1 MDKRSQSIIRKY
13 AIKNAI
19 DYGKAS
25 AGSVLGK
32 ALSQIPDAKTKI
44 DEIKIEVEQIVNEV
58 NALPKENLQ
67 SEYKKHQEEF
77 AEEYKEKVEQTSK
90 PKMVL
95 DGAVTGK
102 FAIRYAPA
110 PSGYMHIGHTKAAFL
125 ATEFAK
131 IYKGKVFL
139 YFDDTNPEK
148 DRKEYVDAIKRD
160 LKWLGLKFDDEYYSS
175 DGMDAFYSYARQL
188 MDADAAYVC
197 LCSAETIKKD
207 RFEGR
212 ECKHRS
218 QSKKENAK
226 LFNDMLENKFEEG
239 QAILRFKGSM
249 DSQNTALRDPTLM
262 RIKKD
267 KHYRQGAKYAVWP
280 NYDMSTPIN
289 DSVHG
294 ITDAVRTKEYE
305 LRDTLDAMILDA
317 LKLRKPRIHSDS
329 RLVIKNN
336 ITHKRELNELIGK
349 KIISGWDDPRL
360 VTLAALRKRGIQPA
374 AIKEFALRFGMSK
387 TDSVVD
393 IEMLLSENKKV
404 LDPTA
409 RHLFYVENPVKVTLD
424 ADEEI
429 DVAIKVHPNKDMGER
444 AYKITD
450 TVYISAADAK
460 ELKSGDTMRLKDLFN
475 IEITKAGR
483 PIKAKMT
490 EAQGS
495 KSIQWVP
502 ESYIEC
508 SVLVPENPLDD
519 NGKFIKGSI
528 KTSKGFIEGF
538 AENIEENEV
547 VQLERFGF
555 CILHDKKSM
564 QFIFSS

>member
-1 MDKRSQSIIRKY
+1 MDKKSQGIIRKY

-25 AGSVLGK
+25 VGSVLGK
-32 ALSQIPDAKTKI
+32 SLSMMPDAKSRI
-44 DEIKIEVEQIVNEV
+44 NEIKAEVERVINEV
-58 NALPKENLQ
+58 NALPKDRLAA
-67 SEYKKHQEEF
+67 EYKKHQEEF

-95 DGAVTGK
+95 EGAVEGK

-148 DRKEYVDAIKRD
+148 DRKEYVDAIKKD

-175 DGMDAFYSYARQL
+175 DGMEAFYGYARQL
-188 MDADAAYVC
+188 IDADAAYVC
-197 LCSAETIKKD
+197 MCSAEAIKKD
-207 RFEGR
+207 RFVGR
-212 ECKHRS
+212 ECKHRGH
-218 QSKKENAK
+218 SKKENAK
-226 LFNDMLENKFEEG
+226 LFSDMVANKYDEG

-267 KHYRQGAKYAVWP
+267 KHYRQGTKYVVWP

-305 LRDTLDAMILDA
+305 LRDELDAMILDA

-336 ITHKRELNELIGK
+336 ITHKRELNELISK
-349 KIISGWDDPRL
+349 KIITGWDDPRL
-360 VTLAALRKRGIQPA
+360 VTLAALKKRGIQPA

-393 IEMLLSENKKV
+393 IEMLLAENKKI
-404 LDPTA
+404 LDPVA
-409 RHLFYVENPVKVTLD
+409 KHLFYVENPVKLMLD

-429 DVAIKVHPNKDMGER
+429 DVAIKVHPSKDMGER

-450 TVYISAADAK
+450 TVYISGADTK
-460 ELKSGDTMRLKDLFN
+460 DLKAGEVIRLKDLFN
-475 IEITKAGR
+475 IEITKAGK

-490 EAQGS
+490 DVKGS

-502 ESYIEC
+502 ETYIEC

-519 NGKFIKGSI
+519 NGKFIKSSI
-528 KTSKGFIEGF
+528 KTSRGYVEGF
-538 AENIEENEV
+538 ADDIEEKEV
-547 VQLERFGF
+547 VQFERFGF
-555 CILHDKKSM
+555 CILHDKKNM